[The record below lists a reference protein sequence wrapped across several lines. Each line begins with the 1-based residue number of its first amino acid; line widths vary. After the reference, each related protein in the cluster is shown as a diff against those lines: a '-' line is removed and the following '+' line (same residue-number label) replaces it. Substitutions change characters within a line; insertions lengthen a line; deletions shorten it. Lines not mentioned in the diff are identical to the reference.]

1 MSMKVYAKEENG
13 ITPYEVMLTQEG
25 ARKPLDL
32 TATLSAGGWSAQAP
46 YTQAATVAGMLDT
59 DTPLVD
65 VVLSQVPATAIAQ
78 LDAYGLVERI
88 DTGTD
93 TIVVTCYGDKPDI
106 DLTLAL
112 KVVR

>member
-1 MSMKVYAKEENG
+1 MKVYAKEENG

-32 TATLSAGGWSAQAP
+32 TATLSAGGWSSQAP
-46 YTQAATVAGMLDT
+46 YTQTVTVAGMLAT

-65 VVLSQVPATAIAQ
+65 VVLSDVAATALAQ
-78 LDAYGLVERI
+78 LDAYGLVGRI

-93 TIVVTCYGDKPDI
+93 TIVATCYERKPETNFT
-106 DLTLAL
+106 LTM